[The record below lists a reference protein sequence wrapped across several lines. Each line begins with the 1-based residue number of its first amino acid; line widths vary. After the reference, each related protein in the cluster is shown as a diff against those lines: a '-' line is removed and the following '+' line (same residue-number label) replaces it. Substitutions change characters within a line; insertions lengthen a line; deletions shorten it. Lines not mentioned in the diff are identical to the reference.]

1 VSVEFD
7 PRLCFVLMP
16 MTDRF
21 KGIYEHVIKPT
32 VEDLE
37 LRCVYAGEIFGARP
51 VMDDVCE
58 YCAKAR
64 VVIAD
69 LTDRNT
75 NVYYEAGY
83 SHAFD
88 RERIIFIAQKMEDVT
103 FDVRHFRCIEYD
115 PLPAGVDEFKTRLTQ
130 NLKAVLAR
138 QPGGLTVVTR
148 TVQKTVEVP
157 TTIDPQT
164 QEALMFYRVVRSA
177 ERGHA
182 LVADGRASRLLQVL
196 DAARNRRRTV
206 TPIKPGRYGVVN
218 VGSDYLLEVHA
229 GPGSSDPIVGSI
241 PPYATD
247 LVVEGDS
254 QEVEGQLWARVRFK
268 GTEGWANGN
277 YLARQEGSI
286 NDEIA
291 ARSLQ
296 IIMALKHE
304 DMDTLATCVH
314 PQKGVCFS
322 PYAYVEPWHA
332 TFSADQIRNAFADDT
347 SRPWG
352 ADDASGDY
360 VPLTFR
366 EYYDRFIYDVDFAR
380 PDVVYFNHH
389 FQSGHYIN
397 NIPEAYPGAVTVE
410 YQFEGI
416 NPELHGFD
424 WRGLRLV
431 LEQQAGAWYLVGVTH
446 DEMGV

>member
-16 MTDRF
+16 MTDGF
-21 KGIYEHVIKPT
+21 SGIYQVVIKPT
-32 VEDLE
+32 VTDLE

-51 VMDDVCE
+51 IMEDVWE

-64 VVIAD
+64 VVVAD
-69 LTDRNT
+69 LTDANT

-88 RERIIFIAQKMEDVT
+88 REKVIFITQKMEDVT
-103 FDVRHFRCIEYD
+103 FDVKHFRCIEYD
-115 PLPAGVDEFKTRLTQ
+115 PLPGGLDEFKTRLTQ
-130 NLKAVLAR
+130 NLKAVLAS
-138 QPGGLTVVTR
+138 QPRGLTVVTR

-164 QEALMFYRVVRSA
+164 QEALMFYRLVRSA
-177 ERGHA
+177 ERGHT

-196 DAARNRRRTV
+196 DAARHRRRTV
-206 TPIKPGRYGVVN
+206 TSVKPGLYAVVN
-218 VGSDYLLEVHA
+218 VGSDYFVELHA
-229 GPGSSDPIVGSI
+229 GPGSSYAIVGSI

-247 LVVEGDS
+247 LAVEGDAH
-254 QEVEGQLWARVRFK
+254 EVEGQLWARVRFK
-268 GTEGWANGN
+268 DLEGWADASH
-277 YLARQEGSI
+277 LARQEGSI

-304 DMDTLATCVH
+304 DMDMLATCVH
-314 PQKGVCFS
+314 PHKGVRFS
-322 PYAYVEPWHA
+322 PYASVEPWHA

-360 VPLTFR
+360 VRLTFR
-366 EYYDRFIYDVDFAR
+366 DYYDRFIYDVDFAR
-380 PDVVYFNHH
+380 PDVVYFNQH

-416 NPELHGFD
+416 DPELGGLD

-431 LEQQAGAWYLVGVTH
+431 LEEEAGAWYLVGVTH
-446 DEMGV
+446 DQMGT